1 MNPPVAPIHVTI
13 VIPCLNEARTIAAC
27 VARAREALEAM
38 SARLHLSGEVVV
50 ADNGSA
56 DGSRE
61 LAAKAGARVVEVT
74 ERGYGAALIAGMSAA
89 HGKYLVMG
97 DADLSYD
104 FVESVA
110 LVEKL
115 VGGAD
120 LCMGN
125 RFAGGIKPGAM
136 PWKNRYIGNPVLS
149 GILRILFGT
158 GVRDAHCGLRAL
170 TRDCFDRLRLSSTGM
185 EFASEMVIKAAVL
198 GERIAE
204 VPVTLSPDQ
213 RGRAPHLLPYRDGW
227 RHLRFMLML
236 SPVWLFFVPAAIFA
250 SFGLAIIAAL
260 IVGLEHVMVQVG
272 PLAFGDHWMVA
283 GSAAVIIAFQ
293 LGFFGLAAMIHSA
306 NEGWRRT
313 PAFFVRH
320 RTLTQLEYWM
330 VAGGLLGLSGFLV
343 IAGVVARWAG
353 SGFGALDAMREL
365 STGCTMLVLAV
376 QAFFGGFLL
385 SIIAGARGKFVI
397 ENGRNGSVKVRAE
410 GTISHAVQTSSA
422 ILPKADL

>member
-1 MNPPVAPIHVTI
+1 MTALAVPADVTI
-13 VIPCLNEARTIAAC
+13 VIPCLNEARTIVAC
-27 VARAREALEAM
+27 VTRAREALEAI
-38 SARLHLSGEVVV
+38 STRLKLPGEVVV
-50 ADNGSA
+50 ADNGST
-56 DGSRE
+56 DGSRD
-61 LAAKAGARVVEVT
+61 LATEAGARVVEVA
-74 ERGYGAALIAGMSAA
+74 ERGYGAALIAGMRAA

-104 FVESVA
+104 FVESVV

-125 RFAGGIKPGAM
+125 RFAGGIKSGAM
-136 PWKNRYIGNPVLS
+136 PWKNRYIGNPLLS

-170 TRDCFDRLRLSSTGM
+170 TKDCFDRLRLSSTGM

-198 GERIAE
+198 GERIEEA
-204 VPVTLSPDQ
+204 PVTLSPDQ
-213 RGRAPHLLPYRDGW
+213 RGRAPHLRPYRDGW

-236 SPVWLFFVPAAIFA
+236 SPVWLFLVPAALFA
-250 SFGLAIIAAL
+250 AFGLAIITAL
-260 IVGLEHVMVQVG
+260 MVGLEHVMVHVG

-283 GSAAVIIAFQ
+283 ACAAVIIAFQ
-293 LGFFGLAAMIHSA
+293 LGFFGLAAMIHAA

-313 PAFFVRH
+313 PPFFARH
-320 RTLTQLEYWM
+320 RKLTQLEYWM
-330 VAGGLLGLSGFLV
+330 IAGALLGLSGSMV

-353 SGFGALDAMREL
+353 SGFGALDAIREL
-365 STGCTMLVLAV
+365 STGFTLLVLGI

-385 SIIAGARGKFVI
+385 SIISGARAKFVG
-397 ENGRNGSVKVRAE
+397 ETGRNSASKVAAD
-410 GTISHAVQTSSA
+410 GTM
-422 ILPKADL
+422 PKATQKPA